1 MCGRYSSSSSTKELA
16 KVFNVDEVR
25 AEDLPPRYNVAP
37 TMPVYAVALSRTE
50 RDTGRKKSPHRV
62 LGTFRWGLVPSWAK
76 DPKVANRMINA
87 RAETVAT
94 KPAYRRAFAGH
105 RTTLIPADV
114 FYEWQRRPAKAG
126 KPASKLPYVIRRTD
140 GQPMAFAGLWE
151 VWHDSEHP
159 DGVPLRTCVIITT
172 SANKLMKPI
181 HDRMPV
187 ILDPADWDSWLNPD
201 TDPADLEQL
210 LVPAPAEGLEAYPIS
225 TRVNNVRNDS
235 PELLE
240 PLPSPPAS
248 AGRRKT

>member
-1 MCGRYSSSSSTKELA
+1 
-16 KVFNVDEVR
+16 
-25 AEDLPPRYNVAP
+25 
-37 TMPVYAVALSRTE
+37 
-50 RDTGRKKSPHRV
+50 
-62 LGTFRWGLVPSWAK
+62 
-76 DPKVANRMINA
+76 MINA

-126 KPASKLPYVIRRTD
+126 KPASKLPYAIHRTD

-151 VWHDSEHP
+151 VWRDSEQP
-159 DGVPLRTCVIITT
+159 DAEPLRTCVIITT

-187 ILDPADWDSWLNPD
+187 ILDPADWDTWLIPN
-201 TDPADLEQL
+201 TDPADLEKL
-210 LVPAPAEGLEAYPIS
+210 LVPAPADGLEAYPIS

-235 PELLE
+235 SELVE
-240 PLPSPPAS
+240 PLPAPPAAARS
-248 AGRRKT
+248 AQTSRSGSKQGDGAR